1 MRILILAYAS
11 EPGAGSEYG
20 VGWMVPTI
28 MAKRHPEHE
37 IYVLTRSR
45 CREKI
50 ESSLCPSNSSNLNHS
65 EEVIDSTV
73 YPNLHFLFYDV
84 PLWLFYKK
92 EMGSNWG
99 EQYNCLLW
107 QLMVSSFIKKF
118 QKDSGFRFDVVH
130 HLTFN
135 QYRTPSPGFFI
146 DIPFVMGP
154 IGGAETI
161 AEAFYQD
168 LTEHTAK
175 KERFRKKG
183 YDLKLFGWW
192 VKTKKN
198 KKVILCS
205 TKENAERLRPH
216 CGKHEC
222 RFMPAIA
229 YTPDDFA
236 ELTSKEEVMNS
247 DSPFTLIYAG
257 KAFDW
262 KGIRIFLRAAKVAYI
277 NNGINNFLIKLIG
290 IRSEEEQQMVMGW
303 VKEEGLDKNVELI
316 PFIARADLLKELAK
330 CNLSVYPAFRDS
342 GSMSVLE
349 ASALACPTICFEAG
363 GQDAFP
369 DEVLLKVKVDGTYE
383 DILQRF
389 ASQLLVAYNDPASTK
404 EIGKRAQKYVSKEL
418 VWEKKVDDFID
429 IYNRTV

>member
-1 MRILILAYAS
+1 
-11 EPGAGSEYG
+11 
-20 VGWMVPTI
+20 MVPTI

-45 CREKI
+45 CRTKI
-50 ESSLCPSNSSNLNHS
+50 ESALNDQSLQ
-65 EEVIDSTV
+65 
-73 YPNLHFLFYDV
+73 NLHFLFYDI
-84 PLWLFYKK
+84 PSWLFYKK

-99 EQYNCLLW
+99 EQYNYLLW
-107 QLMVSSFIKKF
+107 QWFAKGYIKKLD
-118 QKDSGFRFDVVH
+118 KKIGFDVIH

-135 QYRTPSPGFFI
+135 QYRTPSPGFFVNK
-146 DIPFVMGP
+146 PFVMGP

-161 AEAFYQD
+161 ADAFYQD

-192 VKTKKN
+192 VNAKKT

-205 TKENAERLRPH
+205 TNENVERLKPY
-216 CGKHEC
+216 CGTNEC
-222 RFMPAIA
+222 SFMPAIA

-236 ELTSKEEVMNS
+236 QLTTTADSELSNKN
-247 DSPFTLIYAG
+247 PFTLIYAG

-262 KGIRIFLRAAKVAYI
+262 KGIRIFLRAAKIAYI
-277 NNGINNFLIKLIG
+277 DNGITDFLIKLIG
-290 IRSEEEQQMVMGW
+290 IRSEQEQQMVMEW
-303 VKEEGLDKNVELI
+303 VSEENLTDNVKLI

-349 ASALACPTICFEAG
+349 ASALGCPTICFDAG

-369 DEVLLKVKVDGTYE
+369 DEILLKAKVDGTYE
-383 DILQRF
+383 DILRRF
-389 ASQLLVAYNDPASTK
+389 ALQLQMAYNDPTTTK
-404 EIGKRAQKYVSKEL
+404 AIGRKAQEYVAKEL
-418 VWEKKVDDFID
+418 VWERKVDDFID
-429 IYNRTV
+429 IYNKIVNA